1 MCRVR
6 PAQPPFF
13 CLENDGPIRFI
24 ERTPRQERLDREM
37 APVRISIPGTGRK
50 SKKKAEATGFRF
62 FVDFAGSSD
71 HCAVTTM
78 QHSSVVA
85 SGLNSGTGIPS

>member
-13 CLENDGPIRFI
+13 CLENDGPIWFI

-37 APVRISIPGTGRK
+37 APVSIMIADTGRK
-50 SKKKAEATGFRF
+50 IKKKRKP
-62 FVDFAGSSD
+62 
-71 HCAVTTM
+71 M
-78 QHSSVVA
+78 A
-85 SGLNSGTGIPS
+85 SAFLAIPLVQRRRPPSLRYS

>member
-13 CLENDGPIRFI
+13 CLENDGPIWFI

-37 APVRISIPGTGRK
+37 APVSIMIAGTGRK
-50 SKKKAEATGFRF
+50 SKKKRKP
-62 FVDFAGSSD
+62 
-71 HCAVTTM
+71 M
-78 QHSSVVA
+78 A
-85 SGLNSGTGIPS
+85 SAFLAILLVQRRRPPSPRYS

>member
-37 APVRISIPGTGRK
+37 APVSIMIADTGQEK
-50 SKKKAEATGFRF
+50 QEKAEANGFRF
-62 FVDFAGSSD
+62 FSYSAGTEVPSS
-71 HCAVTTM
+71 VTT
-78 QHSSVVA
+78 
-85 SGLNSGTGIPS
+85 IR

>member
-24 ERTPRQERLDREM
+24 ERTPRQGD
-37 APVRISIPGTGRK
+37 GTCQYYDSRYRQEK
-50 SKKKAEATGFRF
+50 QEKAEANGFRF
-62 FVDFAGSSD
+62 FSYSAGTEVPSS
-71 HCAVTTM
+71 VTTI
-78 QHSSVVA
+78 QLSSVVR
-85 SGLNSGTGIPS
+85 S